1 MKLSDLL
8 ASRPVLLRQAHLANA
23 ALAYTTIEAF
33 AARARA
39 AGLRGPVRLQA
50 IAPSLDRFCP
60 QLIALAGSQ
69 AALEEHFDESDLARL
84 ADALAFATECS
95 ASEFDFNLEDLPTRC
110 LPPLRALLREAGVEV
125 ASTTPVATP
134 RRTRDSR

>member
-23 ALAYTTIEAF
+23 ALAYATVDAL
-33 AARARA
+33 ARRARA
-39 AGLRGPVRLQA
+39 ARLRGPVRLLA
-50 IAPSLDRFCP
+50 ADAAVERYAP

-69 AALEEHFDESDLARL
+69 AALEEHFDEADLFRL
-84 ADALAFATECS
+84 ADALAFAAES
-95 ASEFDFNLEDLPTRC
+95 NAVEFEFTLEELPTRF

-125 ASTTPVATP
+125 ASESPVTDP
-134 RRTRDSR
+134 RRTPGGR